1 MSRTNKSW
9 PTMTVPSFAKSSS
22 ILPAFRESTATSI
35 CLIWSWLLA
44 VGPVNYRTRASPS
57 AASVSQTCFGQLL
70 RVPLVIDSAIWGTL
84 IVSAT
89 NDVYFSLSFEQKGK

>member
-44 VGPVNYRTRASPS
+44 VGPVNYRTRTDLVGFDAGELF
-57 AASVSQTCFGQLL
+57 VCGERVTNLL
-70 RVPLVIDSAIWGTL
+70 WPAFEGALRDGLVHLG
-84 IVSAT
+84 
-89 NDVYFSLSFEQKGK
+89 YFDRFRYE